1 MSALLAAG
9 AACARPECGHD
20 VDLHDGICH
29 GTTCECVR
37 FVEPTAALPMPA
49 GPAPQL
55 LSLTEEQIE
64 ALVAAGDRVV
74 NDAVHED
81 LCACDAWPGQ
91 CVSTGHYF
99 MGAWDV
105 GGLDTALP
113 AVLGLWEQMRG
124 GELAA
129 FRSLELGDPDGR
141 VSASCGNP
149 SHPTWLR
156 AKIDPRGCPWCEI
169 DQAHEDVIGANLA
182 RHEEEQENAQL
193 RAQVSALL
201 EERRRTNEWADDAA
215 KALRAD
221 RDRIAELEAER
232 AKYVGA
238 EPTIAEEM
246 AYLSRCVQA
255 VGELTLPET
264 LKVESIDPQ
273 YRNGYV
279 HALADMRLAL
289 ESPERSSYPPA
300 LPWARL
306 MDDDDRAM
314 FLDELADSATT
325 HASSDE
331 VLKAVEETCK
341 TWRLIAEAQHGHN
354 TAPGP
359 DALTVTFSP
368 VAALREPEGEHYVHV
383 HHSYRLGHDL
393 PETGA
398 QSADGVVAY
407 RNPDRSDVLLC
418 REHGDGWWGLIP
430 LTSDDLPDGGTCTWG
445 MPFEDEVCGRD
456 VLIDPK
462 SGGQR

>member
-1 MSALLAAG
+1 MSADESITNL
-9 AACARPECGHD
+9 PEA
-20 VDLHDGICH
+20 VAVH
-29 GTTCECVR
+29 G
-37 FVEPTAALPMPA
+37 ALPVPVL
-49 GPAPQL
+49 PEPQA
-55 LSLTEEQIE
+55 LSE
-64 ALVAAGDRVV
+64 AA
-74 NDAVHED
+74 
-81 LCACDAWPGQ
+81 
-91 CVSTGHYF
+91 
-99 MGAWDV
+99 
-105 GGLDTALP
+105 
-113 AVLGLWEQMRG
+113 
-124 GELAA
+124 ELAA
-129 FRSLELGDPDGR
+129 FRALELGDPDGR

-156 AKIDPRGCPWCEI
+156 AKVDPRGCPWCEI

-232 AKYVGA
+232 SKYVGA

-300 LPWARL
+300 LPWAAL
-306 MDDDDRAM
+306 MDDDDRAE
-314 FLDELADSATT
+314 FLDELAAAATT
-325 HASSDE
+325 HASSDVVLAE
-331 VLKAVEETCK
+331 VEKACA
-341 TWRLIAEAQHGHN
+341 TWRLVAEAQHGHN

-359 DALTVTFSP
+359 DAARQSFAERAAAESDP
-368 VAALREPEGEHYVHV
+368 GRRVAWRMLAEPDGEFHGAL
-383 HHSYRLGHDL
+383 HHDYRVGHDL
-393 PETGA
+393 PETGGA
-398 QSADGVVAY
+398 
-407 RNPDRSDVLLC
+407 R
-418 REHGDGWWGLIP
+418 
-430 LTSDDLPDGGTCTWG
+430 
-445 MPFEDEVCGRD
+445 
-456 VLIDPK
+456 
-462 SGGQR
+462 